1 MIHISSPSPF
11 LVNMQP
17 NGENL
22 TSGTNAN
29 GAAASVSYVPFNNGG
44 RRAVGA
50 LPLGLSEVLEWSL
63 SLGLVVMGVVV
74 GVVGGVGTVV
84 GRI

>member
-1 MIHISSPSPF
+1 
-11 LVNMQP
+11 MQP

-29 GAAASVSYVPFNNGG
+29 GAAASVSYVPFNNG
-44 RRAVGA
+44 A
-50 LPLGLSEVLEWSL
+50 LPLSLSLSLSEVL
-63 SLGLVVMGVVV
+63 GLVVTGVAL